1 MLVWRTRQ
9 PRRYRPSR
17 LNPSR
22 CCVVRRRATARA
34 RRYREDIQPERRSR
48 PIGVRTA
55 ELATT
60 IAYGEGG
67 PPRETAVPQVA
78 TIGAKCQE
86 PRLDDGSNSLDSAL
100 PPLGNNAPCENRC
113 RQPRQQEPGA
123 PTSTTTS
130 SCAPAQALAPGPRS
144 DHHPRVRQQ
153 LKPGAEPVA
162 RIARRLGLRAGI
174 ARACKA
180 PWGSAGCYLAATR
193 ARRRNQHQPGIR
205 DRVQPRR
212 AGRCHLLPS
221 VVYYGKQPKKYNY
234 RVLRSRLARLGNPA
248 LHHRRAQRHLC
259 VQREAERYRGHIEP
273 VRQASPRGNSQIY
286 GAAPNRISGARS
298 TPASARLLAGTSV
311 PKRGTAA
318 LRPADILEPPMRTA
332 ARAAR
337 SNR

>member
-22 CCVVRRRATARA
+22 CCVVRGRATARA

-86 PRLDDGSNSLDSAL
+86 PRLDDGSNSLDFAL
-100 PPLGNNAPCENRC
+100 PPLGNNPPCENRC

-130 SCAPAQALAPGPRS
+130 SCAPAQALAPGLRS

-174 ARACKA
+174 ARACTA

-212 AGRCHLLPS
+212 AAGVTCFRASCTTAS
-221 VVYYGKQPKKYNY
+221 
-234 RVLRSRLARLGNPA
+234 SR
-248 LHHRRAQRHLC
+248 
-259 VQREAERYRGHIEP
+259 
-273 VRQASPRGNSQIY
+273 
-286 GAAPNRISGARS
+286 RS
-298 TPASARLLAGTSV
+298 TTTGCCGLG
-311 PKRGTAA
+311 
-318 LRPADILEPPMRTA
+318 
-332 ARAAR
+332 
-337 SNR
+337 

>member
-22 CCVVRRRATARA
+22 CCVVRGRATARA

-86 PRLDDGSNSLDSAL
+86 PRLDDGSNSLDFAL
-100 PPLGNNAPCENRC
+100 PPLGNNPPCENRC

-130 SCAPAQALAPGPRS
+130 SCAPAQALAPGLRS

-162 RIARRLGLRAGI
+162 RIARRLGPQGRYRASPHG
-174 ARACKA
+174 ALGQRWLLSGRDKSPKTKPA
-180 PWGSAGCYLAATR
+180 ST
-193 ARRRNQHQPGIR
+193 RNQGSSS
-205 DRVQPRR
+205 
-212 AGRCHLLPS
+212 AKAGGRCHLLPS
-221 VVYYGKQPKKYNY
+221 VVYYGKQP
-234 RVLRSRLARLGNPA
+234 
-248 LHHRRAQRHLC
+248 
-259 VQREAERYRGHIEP
+259 
-273 VRQASPRGNSQIY
+273 
-286 GAAPNRISGARS
+286 
-298 TPASARLLAGTSV
+298 
-311 PKRGTAA
+311 
-318 LRPADILEPPMRTA
+318 
-332 ARAAR
+332 
-337 SNR
+337 